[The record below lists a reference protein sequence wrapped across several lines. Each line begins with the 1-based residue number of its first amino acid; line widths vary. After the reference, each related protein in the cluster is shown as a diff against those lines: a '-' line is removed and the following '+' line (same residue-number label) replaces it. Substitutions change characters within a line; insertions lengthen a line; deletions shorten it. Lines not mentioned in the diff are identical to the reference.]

1 MKFICTVFSLFMI
14 FNFFSQDLQ
23 LEKIQTT
30 KVRLKKTKEKI
41 SYPIELEFG
50 YGALLSLNNDS
61 IVTLNYFPDLDTTLK
76 YTYPMLNFDTL
87 NKFNNYSSYN
97 FGARK
102 RYGRFNFGIN
112 LQYSYLNNN
121 FENPFKDWYNTFPD
135 GVSYIAKDYEQS
147 EMLQKANLL
156 IVNLTT
162 DYIFL
167 ETQKIQLALGLN
179 VGGLN
184 FKNENKTTETSVVYD
199 YSYQFGSGTSLI
211 VTLDSTHNYTRDYS
225 SKNQTFSLNMSPSF
239 SVGYKVSNSIKAE
252 LTAFYI
258 FQLNSDISHFATNN
272 YTING
277 NQFSNIPPFMDVNI
291 KSSYQ
296 NPSKLGV
303 NLNLVIGLGKE
314 KQQSRD

>member
-1 MKFICTVFSLFMI
+1 MKFICTIICLLTI
-14 FNFFSQDLQ
+14 FNFFAQDLQ
-23 LEKIQTT
+23 LEKIEQT
-30 KVRLKKTKEKI
+30 KVKLKKVKEKI

-50 YGALLSLNNDS
+50 YGTLLSLNNDS
-61 IVTLNYFPDLDTTLK
+61 VETSNYFPDLDTTVK
-76 YTYPMLNFDTL
+76 YTYPMLSFDTI

-121 FENPFKDWYNTFPD
+121 FENPFKDWYSTDIN
-135 GVSYIAKDYEQS
+135 GVSYITKDYEQS
-147 EMLQKANLL
+147 ELLQKANLL

-167 ETQKIQLALGLN
+167 ETQKIQLAFGFN

-184 FKNENKTTETSVVYD
+184 FRNEGRSTESSVVYN
-199 YSYQFGSGTSLI
+199 YSYQVSGTSYIL
-211 VTLDSTHNYTRDYS
+211 TLDSTHNYTRDYS

-277 NQFSNIPPFMDVNI
+277 NQFSSIPPSMDVNI

-303 NLNLVIGLGKE
+303 NLNLVIGLGKV
-314 KQQSRD
+314 KQ